1 MDIEIRRER
10 EDDYRKVEELT
21 REAFWDI
28 HFPGCDEHY
37 LVHVLR
43 SHPDFIPEL
52 DYVALV
58 DGKIVGNIMYAK
70 AFVENENGE
79 RLEVISFGPVSV
91 LPSYQHKGVGTS
103 LIQHSLRQAMNMGH
117 KVVVIYGHP
126 YNYCKYGFVGAK
138 SLNIS
143 DENGRFPY
151 SMLAIEIQKG
161 FLNNHKWKFIPSRVY
176 ELDSAESE
184 KFDKTFPKKE
194 KGFKP
199 SQEEFRIACHAFVE

>member
-1 MDIEIRRER
+1 MDIKIRRER
-10 EDDYRKVEELT
+10 EEDFREVEEIT

-28 HFPGCDEHY
+28 HVPGCDEHY
-37 LVHVLR
+37 LVHIMR

-70 AFVENENGE
+70 AFLENENKE
-79 RLEVISFGPVSV
+79 RLDVISFGPVSV
-91 LPSYQHKGVGTS
+91 LPAFQHKGVGTS
-103 LIQHSLRQAMNMGH
+103 LIQHSLRQAMNMGQ

-151 SMLAIEIQKG
+151 SMLSIEIQKG
-161 FLNNHKWKFIPSRVY
+161 YLNDHQWKFIPSSVY
-176 ELDSAESE
+176 ELDE
-184 KFDKTFPKKE
+184 KEANAFDKTFPKRQ

-199 SQEEFRIACHAFVE
+199 SQEEFRIASHSFVE